1 MHPPLMSKCF
11 SLGAGDY
18 WIYLHGK
25 CANRGHEAMS
35 AEPIQFPKTSKMDP
49 NATTTAAGVP
59 ATRVLGVPVSTIN
72 MDVAVRT
79 ILDWVA
85 NRNAQYICVRDVHGV
100 MRAQEDA
107 ALMAIHDGAGLI
119 TPDGMPLAW
128 TLKSRGYQYASRVCG
143 ADLVAAL
150 CDASVSAGVRHY
162 LYGGKPGVAERM
174 ADKLSELFPGL
185 QIVGSSTPPFRPL
198 TVEEDEAAV
207 AEISA
212 TAPDVVWVGLST
224 PKQEYWMRDHVGR
237 IPGATLV
244 GVGAA
249 FDFYAGD
256 VKRAPAWMHQNGLEW
271 LHRLISEPRRL
282 WRRYLVLAPKFVFLM
297 VRRRTGR

>member
-1 MHPPLMSKCF
+1 MTVAPIAYPS
-11 SLGAGDY
+11 SL
-18 WIYLHGK
+18 
-25 CANRGHEAMS
+25 
-35 AEPIQFPKTSKMDP
+35 KTDP
-49 NATTTAAGVP
+49 NRTTTAAGVP

-79 ILDWVA
+79 ILGWIDRREA
-85 NRNAQYICVRDVHGV
+85 HYICVRDVHGV
-100 MRAQEDA
+100 MRALDDP

-128 TLKSRGYQYASRVCG
+128 TLKARGYKDADRVCG
-143 ADLVAAL
+143 ADLIAAL
-150 CDASVSAGVRHY
+150 CAASIAPGTRHY

-174 ADKLSELFPGL
+174 AEALRARFPGL
-185 QIVGSSTPPFRPL
+185 QIVGASTPPFRPL
-198 TVEEDEAAV
+198 TPEEDEAAV

-212 TAPDVVWVGLST
+212 TRPDVVWIGLST

-237 IPGATLV
+237 IPGATLA

-256 VKRAPAWMHQNGLEW
+256 VKRAPRWMHRSGLEW
-271 LHRLISEPRRL
+271 LHRLVSEPRRL
-282 WRRYLVLAPKFVFLM
+282 WRRYLIMAPRFVMLM
-297 VRRRTGR
+297 ALGHHGDKRAKAPTK